1 MCGSKKSAP
10 APQVVYVPEP
20 VYIPKA
26 PEPTPAPAAVSDPS
40 ASRDRRRSTRR
51 ATGALLSSPGVSAL
65 TSTATATPGR
75 AGLG

>member
-26 PEPTPAPAAVSDPS
+26 PEPTPAPPDS
-40 ASRDRRRSTRR
+40 ASSGTKDRRRVTRR

>member
-26 PEPTPAPAAVSDPS
+26 PEAPPDS
-40 ASRDRRRSTRR
+40 ASSGTKDRRRVTRR